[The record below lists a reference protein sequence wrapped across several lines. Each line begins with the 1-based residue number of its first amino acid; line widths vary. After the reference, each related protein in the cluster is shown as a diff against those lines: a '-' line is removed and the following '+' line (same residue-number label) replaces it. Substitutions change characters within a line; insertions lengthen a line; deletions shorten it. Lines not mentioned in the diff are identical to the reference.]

1 MSETFRAQCNSASG
15 DYVTAEISGDKVE
28 LVGHS
33 GDDNVMNA
41 FVTALNARTF
51 ARGILALADEID
63 GGEQA
68 AVPAPVRSRPTVGDR
83 VVITKYRNTTSGGFV
98 GREGTLEVVDPD
110 DDYLTYRVQFDGDRR
125 GVWAADV
132 RKVDEP
138 EPIKVGDRVRV
149 LDDDGGMTDRR
160 FVGRIGTVKQ
170 LHARGDI
177 LPYLVEFG
185 DGRGHHGAENGQWNC
200 KVVER
205 VDEVAETD
213 AIKPGDRVRVT
224 EDRANNADVKVGD
237 VFTVASMETN
247 LSPGVRT
254 TDVPT
259 RPGGWFFSLDVVEK
273 VTDEPSAD
281 VEQPAD
287 VASVP
292 SSRAALLEKAGELL
306 GGPGFGSTAD
316 DLIKLADYLAGE

>member
-28 LVGHS
+28 LNGYNHS
-33 GDDNVMNA
+33 EGAMNA
-41 FVTALNARTF
+41 FVTAPNARTF

-63 GGEQA
+63 GG
-68 AVPAPVRSRPTVGDR
+68 
-83 VVITKYRNTTSGGFV
+83 
-98 GREGTLEVVDPD
+98 
-110 DDYLTYRVQFDGDRR
+110 DG
-125 GVWAADV
+125 
-132 RKVDEP
+132 KP
-138 EPIKVGDRVRV
+138 KIGDRVRV
-149 LDDDGGMTDRR
+149 LKTYGAPEFEGATGILNEIDADDPR
-160 FVGRIGTVKQ
+160 
-170 LHARGDI
+170 
-177 LPYLVEFG
+177 LPYRVVDAG
-185 DGRGHHGAENGQWNC
+185 TGRFMAWANS
-200 KVVER
+200 VVK
-205 VDEVAETD
+205 VDESAEMY

-224 EDRANNADVKVGD
+224 VDRANCADVKAGD

-254 TDVPT
+254 TDAPT

-273 VTDEPSAD
+273 VTDEPAD
-281 VEQPAD
+281 GEQPAD

-316 DLIKLADYLAGE
+316 GLIKLADYLAGE